1 MEFAKNVSIIDS
13 WQQGHTCIAGSV
25 PASPLIS
32 STPDEVKRYVEK
44 LLAEVKEGGGYI
56 LTGSVSGI
64 PDEARPENVRALLK
78 AVEEYGRY
86 RR

>member
-1 MEFAKNVSIIDS
+1 M
-13 WQQGHTCIAGSV
+13 
-25 PASPLIS
+25 
-32 STPDEVKRYVEK
+32 
-44 LLAEVKEGGGYI
+44 AEVKEDGGYI

-64 PDEARPENVRALLK
+64 PDEARLENVGALLE